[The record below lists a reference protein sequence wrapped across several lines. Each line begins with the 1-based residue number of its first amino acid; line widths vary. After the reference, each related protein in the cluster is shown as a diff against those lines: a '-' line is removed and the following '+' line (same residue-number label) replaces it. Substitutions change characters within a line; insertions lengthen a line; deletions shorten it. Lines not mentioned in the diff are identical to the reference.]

1 MIGFPDK
8 STWNSSLAKNA
19 FGGTQHVESPQAQL
33 CEKCECV
40 RVCVCVLSYYLYC
53 AKLFLILGIL
63 AVNLMH
69 DNYG

>member
-1 MIGFPDK
+1 MPSVALNMWSLPK
-8 STWNSSLAKNA
+8 HSS
-19 FGGTQHVESPQAQL
+19 VRSVSV
-33 CEKCECV
+33 CV
-40 RVCVCVLSYYLYC
+40 CVCVCVLSYYLYC